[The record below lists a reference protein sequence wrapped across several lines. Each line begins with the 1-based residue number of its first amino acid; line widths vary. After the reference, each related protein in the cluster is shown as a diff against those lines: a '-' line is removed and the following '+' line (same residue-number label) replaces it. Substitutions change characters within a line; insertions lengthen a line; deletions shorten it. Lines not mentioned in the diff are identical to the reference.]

1 LRVVWNLTAKRRR
14 RRQQPN
20 RMQQLYISFTFE
32 LILQAI

>member
-1 LRVVWNLTAKRRR
+1 LRVAWNLTARRRR

-32 LILQAI
+32 LILEPI